1 MNLTSLGDERK
12 RVTVAYY
19 GDPGSGK
26 STNIASGAKLGRSL
40 IVAAE
45 NGLKP
50 TPLRN
55 LGIPVDRI
63 VPLRNAGNEEMTEA
77 IWMVR
82 KDLADNPDS
91 WASLGFDSV
100 TEMIKVLLGR
110 VVDSNYEKERAKA
123 DRRGEEYDK
132 SPYFVSRDYYGQ
144 VTEMFRRLL
153 RGTADLGV
161 HVSFSSHVR
170 RDVDEDDGT
179 VKYGPAL
186 PPAAQSELT
195 GFVDVLMLTRR
206 LGEYEDGSPI
216 HVGIS
221 GGGGKYLT
229 KDRLGVLPR
238 VMADPTLD
246 RIVQYD
252 AGDLVEENDPVQQKY
267 REHVQKARD
276 ARRTETTK
284 ES

>member
-186 PPAAQSELT
+186 PPAAQSELI